1 MQNTKGRANRSR
13 AAENSGR
20 PPEYTGADTGAHNE
34 NARSSLFQALGLKK
48 TAVPHSALTGSAAEI
63 TIPTVSALYQTTPKA
78 AASNAAFIQPAADSF
93 EARVRQRAEYAQE
106 RASTQRFGHK
116 PPSAHNTPTAGG
128 ARQFFPDR
136 EPEKDSYAPPHRD
149 HHEASTNHASKRGG
163 RAPAGSEQE
172 QSYYKPPKARSARED
187 RSEESV
193 PPQNYRGSHA
203 GRDSSEGHEDVNA
216 GRHQQ
221 HRGQKTGHPGGF
233 AAEQIEFAANKTRSR
248 DPTHQRNDAA
258 GERTAKPSSAEAAKP
273 AAAAAN
279 DGNTDDAK
287 PVPMLLQILA
297 AAKAK
302 RDQQRAAEAKPP
314 SSGTL
319 RVPSSGASVASNSN
333 STNSDGG
340 RRPSAGSALAPGD
353 TSDPAADHDH
363 RSSGQKGSREPQ
375 GQKPRQQSESR
386 PAKGTQRNGRTADMA
401 HIAGVCSPP
410 SQPAVST
417 RTETVAAST
426 RVNDSAAPGA
436 PVVSAQQE
444 ETGAFSAYRTSTL
457 TTVDPQATGAPRS
470 AGGITSAGRSAN
482 PVSFSAAHAL
492 LYRTSNPRHT
502 PGRVQR
508 DDDCASEASDDS
520 LFREVSRYTTEA
532 PLTPGDFAYSS
543 SDVSSEAQASAAD
556 NQFTA
561 HLTRAFS
568 SAPTVPQDTT
578 LSATFRTLE
587 GPLAPSAAVG
597 AASLGATP
605 RIRQPFSPFDEAVV
619 DTRTTVSLASLSSR
633 SPTLSLPPGTF
644 PSFDVGGSTKS
655 AAGVAACDSV
665 SDKSS
670 LSGTAADTTQRAET
684 SSAPGSTTAP
694 GSGSDTKHAPSGD
707 VGANRSNSS
716 KATPLSLPIVSGPG
730 LTVDTSLTPPPTPS
744 RSLAPAA
751 PVPSLPVS
759 VPISDALP
767 SPQPSP
773 QAQAALPVDAHRER
787 ILQHVRQYPVTI
799 INGMT
804 GCGKSTRIPVMLL
817 EDSRENGTPENRAE
831 DSTEDRVRGG
841 ARDNDAYIMVSQPR
855 RIAATALKNRL
866 AQTLGDAVGLR
877 LGKGR
882 REEVSTYVVCGVV
895 PGSLMLCSAVVSSPC
910 LKRWCDGFIFVPL
923 RSNVPSCTCAFS
935 ECIVFRV
942 LIVGRRCHMIKSQF
956 LWPVIC
962 CSCLF
967 CP

>member
-1 MQNTKGRANRSR
+1 MQNTHGRASRSR

-20 PPEYTGADTGAHNE
+20 PPEHTGADAGAHNE

-48 TAVPHSALTGSAAEI
+48 TAVPHSALTGSATET
-63 TIPTVSALYQTTPKA
+63 TIPTVSALYQTTSTA
-78 AASNAAFIQPAADSF
+78 AASNAAFMQPAADSF

-106 RASTQRFGHK
+106 RASAQRSSSHK
-116 PPSAHNTPTAGG
+116 SPSVHNTPTAGG
-128 ARQFFPDR
+128 ATQFFPDR
-136 EPEKDSYAPPHRD
+136 EPEKDSYVPPHRD
-149 HHEASTNHASKRGG
+149 HHEASTSHASKRGG
-163 RAPAGSEQE
+163 RAPVGSEQE
-172 QSYYKPPKARSARED
+172 QSYYKPPKARSAREV

-193 PPQNYRGSHA
+193 PQQNYRVPRA
-203 GRDSSEGHEDVNA
+203 GRDHFEDRDDVNA
-216 GRHQQ
+216 GRVVTLADASAAGLSISIAPGAGTAGYYQQ
-221 HRGQKTGHPGGF
+221 HRDQRNGNV
-233 AAEQIEFAANKTRSR
+233 AEQKEIAPNKTRSR
-248 DPTHQRNDAA
+248 DPTHRRNDAT
-258 GERTAKPSSAEAAKP
+258 GEGTAKPNFAEVTKP
-273 AAAAAN
+273 AAGAVN

-314 SSGTL
+314 SSGIL

-353 TSDPAADHDH
+353 TSDPAADQDH
-363 RSSGQKGSREPQ
+363 RSSGQKGAREPR
-375 GQKPRQQSESR
+375 GQKPRQQSDVR
-386 PAKGTQRNGRTADMA
+386 PAKAAQRNSRTADTA
-401 HIAGVCSPP
+401 HISGEGLPP

-417 RTETVAAST
+417 RTEAAVAPA
-426 RVNDSAAPGA
+426 RENDSAVSSAPIISTLQEQIGA
-436 PVVSAQQE
+436 PSV
-444 ETGAFSAYRTSTL
+444 YKTSTL
-457 TTVDPQATGAPRS
+457 ASIGTQATNALRS
-470 AGGITSAGRSAN
+470 AGGIHAGATPGRSAN
-482 PVSFSAAHAL
+482 PASFSAAHAL
-492 LYRTSNPRHT
+492 LYRSSNPRHT
-502 PGRVQR
+502 PGRGTR

-543 SDVSSEAQASAAD
+543 SDVSSEAQASAVD

-568 SAPTVPQDTT
+568 SAPTVPQDAT

-587 GPLAPSAAVG
+587 GPLAPSAAAG

-605 RIRQPFSPFDEAVV
+605 RVRQPFSPFDEAVV

-633 SPTLSLPPGTF
+633 SPTLSLPPGIF
-644 PSFDVGGSTKS
+644 PSFGAGGSTKS

-670 LSGTAADTTQRAET
+670 LSGTAVDAAQRAGT
-684 SSAPGSTTAP
+684 SPAFASATATNAD
-694 GSGSDTKHAPSGD
+694 SGLKHAAGGD
-707 VGANRSNSS
+707 VPADQTISS

-744 RSLAPAA
+744 RSLAPRA
-751 PVPSLPVS
+751 PVPSLPMS

-817 EDSRENGTPENRAE
+817 EDSRENGTPENSAQ
-831 DSTEDRVRGG
+831 DSTEDRVGGG
-841 ARDNDAYIMVSQPR
+841 AKDNDAYIMVSQPR

-882 REEVSTYVVCGVV
+882 REEVSSTCEVCWV
-895 PGSLMLCSAVVSSPC
+895 C
-910 LKRWCDGFIFVPL
+910 
-923 RSNVPSCTCAFS
+923 
-935 ECIVFRV
+935 
-942 LIVGRRCHMIKSQF
+942 
-956 LWPVIC
+956 
-962 CSCLF
+962 
-967 CP
+967 

>member
-1 MQNTKGRANRSR
+1 MQNTHGRANRSR

-20 PPEYTGADTGAHNE
+20 PPEHTGADAGAHNE

-48 TAVPHSALTGSAAEI
+48 TAVPHSALTGSATET

-106 RASTQRFGHK
+106 RASAQRSSHK
-116 PPSAHNTPTAGG
+116 PPSVHNTPTAGG
-128 ARQFFPDR
+128 ARQFFPER
-136 EPEKDSYAPPHRD
+136 EPEKDWYAPHRHD
-149 HHEASTNHASKRGG
+149 NEAANNHATKRGG
-163 RAPAGSEQE
+163 RDPTGSEQE

-193 PPQNYRGSHA
+193 PPQNYRGTRA
-203 GRDSSEGHEDVNA
+203 GRDFSEGHEDVNA
-216 GRHQQ
+216 GCVVTLTDAGTAGRHQQ
-221 HRGQKTGHPGGF
+221 HKGQKAGHLGGF
-233 AAEQIEFAANKTRSR
+233 AAEQNEIAPNKTRSR
-248 DPTHQRNDAA
+248 DPTHRRNDVA
-258 GERTAKPSSAEAAKP
+258 GEHTAKPSSAEATKS

-314 SSGTL
+314 SSGIL
-319 RVPSSGASVASNSN
+319 RVPSSGASVAS

-340 RRPSAGSALAPGD
+340 RRPSAGSVAVPD
-353 TSDPAADHDH
+353 ETADHGH
-363 RSSGQKGSREPQ
+363 RTSGQKGAREPR
-375 GQKPRQQSESR
+375 GQKPRQQSEAR
-386 PAKGTQRNGRTADMA
+386 PAKATQRNSRTADTA
-401 HIAGVCSPP
+401 HIAGESSPP
-410 SQPAVST
+410 SQPTVST
-417 RTETVAAST
+417 RTEAVVAPT
-426 RVNDSAAPGA
+426 RENDSAASSAPIISTQQEQIGA
-436 PVVSAQQE
+436 PSV
-444 ETGAFSAYRTSTL
+444 YKTSTL
-457 TTVDPQATGAPRS
+457 ATVEPHATGASRP
-470 AGGITSAGRSAN
+470 AGGITSGTTPGRSAN
-482 PVSFSAAHAL
+482 PASFSAAHAL
-492 LYRTSNPRHT
+492 LYRTSNPRYT
-502 PGRVQR
+502 PGRGQR

-520 LFREVSRYTTEA
+520 LFREVTRYTTEA

-587 GPLAPSAAVG
+587 GPLAPSAAAG

-633 SPTLSLPPGTF
+633 SPTLSLPPGIF
-644 PSFDVGGSTKS
+644 PSFGAGGSTKS

-670 LSGTAADTTQRAET
+670 LSGTAGSAAQRDGTSPALVSALPADAD
-684 SSAPGSTTAP
+684 SSTMVAT
-694 GSGSDTKHAPSGD
+694 SGD
-707 VGANRSNSS
+707 VGANKSNSS
-716 KATPLSLPIVSGPG
+716 KATSLSLPIVPRFA
-730 LTVDTSLTPPPTPS
+730 LMVDTSLTPPPTPS

-817 EDSRENGTPENRAE
+817 EDSRENGSPGNRAE
-831 DSTEDRVRGG
+831 DTTEKRVRGG
-841 ARDNDAYIMVSQPR
+841 AKDSDAYIMVSQPR

-882 REEVSTYVVCGVV
+882 REEVSSTCEVC
-895 PGSLMLCSAVVSSPC
+895 
-910 LKRWCDGFIFVPL
+910 
-923 RSNVPSCTCAFS
+923 
-935 ECIVFRV
+935 
-942 LIVGRRCHMIKSQF
+942 
-956 LWPVIC
+956 
-962 CSCLF
+962 
-967 CP
+967 

>member
-1 MQNTKGRANRSR
+1 MQNTHGRANRSR
-13 AAENSGR
+13 AAENSSR
-20 PPEYTGADTGAHNE
+20 PPEHIGADAGAHNE

-48 TAVPHSALTGSAAEI
+48 TAVPHSALTGSATET
-63 TIPTVSALYQTTPKA
+63 TIPTVSALYQTPSKA
-78 AASNAAFIQPAADSF
+78 AMSNAAFMQPAADSF

-106 RASTQRFGHK
+106 RASTQRVGHK

-136 EPEKDSYAPPHRD
+136 EPGKDSYAPPHPD
-149 HHEASTNHASKRGG
+149 HHETSSNHASKRGG

-187 RSEESV
+187 RDGESV
-193 PPQNYRGSHA
+193 PQQNYRGSRA
-203 GRDSSEGHEDVNA
+203 GRDHAEGHDDVNA
-216 GRHQQ
+216 GRVVTLTDAGTAGRQQQ

-248 DPTHQRNDAA
+248 DPTDRRNDATD
-258 GERTAKPSSAEAAKP
+258 ERTAKPSSAEAAKP
-273 AAAAAN
+273 AATAAN

-314 SSGTL
+314 SSGIL

-363 RSSGQKGSREPQ
+363 RSSGQKGAREPR
-375 GQKPRQQSESR
+375 GQKPRQQSEAR
-386 PAKGTQRNGRTADMA
+386 PAKATQRNRRADDTV
-401 HIAGVCSPP
+401 HISGESSPP
-410 SQPAVST
+410 SQTAMSARIEAVVAPT
-417 RTETVAAST
+417 RE
-426 RVNDSAAPGA
+426 NDSAAPGA
-436 PVVSAQQE
+436 PIISAQQE
-444 ETGAFSAYRTSTL
+444 ETGASSAYKTSTH
-457 TTVDPQATGAPRS
+457 TTVEPQATGAPRPE
-470 AGGITSAGRSAN
+470 GGFTSGTTPGRSAN
-482 PVSFSAAHAL
+482 PASFSAAHAL

-502 PGRVQR
+502 PGRGQR

-520 LFREVSRYTTEA
+520 LFREVTRYTTEA

-587 GPLAPSAAVG
+587 GPLAPSAAAG

-633 SPTLSLPPGTF
+633 SPTLSLPPGIF
-644 PSFDVGGSTKS
+644 PSFGAGGSTMS

-670 LSGTAADTTQRAET
+670 LSGTAVDAALRAGTSPALASATATSAD
-684 SSAPGSTTAP
+684 
-694 GSGSDTKHAPSGD
+694 SGLTHATGGD
-707 VGANRSNSS
+707 VPADQSISS
-716 KATPLSLPIVSGPG
+716 KATPLSLPIVPGPA

-759 VPISDALP
+759 VPISDALS
-767 SPQPSP
+767 SPHPSP

-831 DSTEDRVRGG
+831 DSTEDRVRRG
-841 ARDNDAYIMVSQPR
+841 AKDNDAYIMVSQPR

-882 REEVSTYVVCGVV
+882 REEVS
-895 PGSLMLCSAVVSSPC
+895 S
-910 LKRWCDGFIFVPL
+910 
-923 RSNVPSCTCAFS
+923 TC
-935 ECIVFRV
+935 E
-942 LIVGRRCHMIKSQF
+942 VG
-956 LWPVIC
+956 
-962 CSCLF
+962 
-967 CP
+967 

>member
-1 MQNTKGRANRSR
+1 MQNTHGRANRSR
-13 AAENSGR
+13 AAENSSR
-20 PPEYTGADTGAHNE
+20 PPEHIGADAGAHNE

-48 TAVPHSALTGSAAEI
+48 TAVPHSALTGSATET
-63 TIPTVSALYQTTPKA
+63 TIPTVSALYQTPSKA
-78 AASNAAFIQPAADSF
+78 ATSNAAFMQPAADSF

-106 RASTQRFGHK
+106 RASTQRVGHK

-136 EPEKDSYAPPHRD
+136 EPGKDSYAPPHPD
-149 HHEASTNHASKRGG
+149 HHETSSNHASKRGG

-187 RSEESV
+187 RDGESV
-193 PPQNYRGSHA
+193 PQQNCRGSRA
-203 GRDSSEGHEDVNA
+203 GRDHAEGHDDVNA
-216 GRHQQ
+216 GRVVTLTDAGTAGRQQQ

-248 DPTHQRNDAA
+248 DPTDRRNDAT

-273 AAAAAN
+273 AATAAN

-314 SSGTL
+314 SSGIL

-353 TSDPAADHDH
+353 TSGPAADHDP
-363 RSSGQKGSREPQ
+363 RSGGQKGAREPR
-375 GQKPRQQSESR
+375 GQKPRQQSEAR
-386 PAKGTQRNGRTADMA
+386 PAKAAQRNSRTADTA
-401 HIAGVCSPP
+401 HIAGESVPP
-410 SQPAVST
+410 SQSAVST
-417 RTETVAAST
+417 RTEAAVAPAHE
-426 RVNDSAAPGA
+426 NDSAAPGA
-436 PVVSAQQE
+436 PIISAQQE
-444 ETGAFSAYRTSTL
+444 ETGASSAYKTSTL
-457 TTVDPQATGAPRS
+457 TTLGPQAADAPRINS
-470 AGGITSAGRSAN
+470 GTTPGRSAN
-482 PVSFSAAHAL
+482 PASFSAAHAF

-502 PGRVQR
+502 PGRGQR

-561 HLTRAFS
+561 HLSRAFS

-587 GPLAPSAAVG
+587 GPLAPSAAAG

-633 SPTLSLPPGTF
+633 SPTLSLPPGIF
-644 PSFDVGGSTKS
+644 PSFGAGGSTKS
-655 AAGVAACDSV
+655 AAGVAACESV
-665 SDKSS
+665 SEKSS
-670 LSGTAADTTQRAET
+670 LSGTAGNAAERDGT
-684 SSAPGSTTAP
+684 SPALVSALPAEAYSSTLVATC
-694 GSGSDTKHAPSGD
+694 GD
-707 VGANRSNSS
+707 VGANKSNSS
-716 KATPLSLPIVSGPG
+716 KATSLSLPIVPRSA
-730 LTVDTSLTPPPTPS
+730 LMVDTSLTPPPTPS

-773 QAQAALPVDAHRER
+773 QAQTALPVDAHRER

-841 ARDNDAYIMVSQPR
+841 AEDSDAYIMVSQPR

-882 REEVSTYVVCGVV
+882 REEVSSTCEVC
-895 PGSLMLCSAVVSSPC
+895 
-910 LKRWCDGFIFVPL
+910 
-923 RSNVPSCTCAFS
+923 
-935 ECIVFRV
+935 
-942 LIVGRRCHMIKSQF
+942 
-956 LWPVIC
+956 
-962 CSCLF
+962 
-967 CP
+967 